1 MSKSNKEKKRLA
13 LIRDIR
19 QSNISPIPNEAFKI
33 KINFIN
39 DELMDYY
46 AFKQKIIDI
55 KTKPLFKIRNNFDL
69 IKKRV
74 KPIIEKYKHNIA
86 IFIATELNIFDMNI
100 NIWISE
106 EGYSQKGAELY
117 SLSFYLDTKKK
128 SRKSNTYSP
137 IYGKISFL
145 TPYDLNNLA
154 EYSQKFDNYIFDIN
168 EIELEL
174 DSLISNNV
182 DRIFFSFSEY
192 KNLIINTNNNNIDQF
207 ENKFSVF
214 IKSLETE
221 FNYNFY
227 DDDFYFLSREYYIG
241 NKSYWSIIPER
252 KSSLG
257 TYSTKIQM
265 SKFREISKTEDRD
278 FIHAMLES
286 KILNVHSESVEDMSI
301 KDIIDLSSL
310 FGY

>member
-1 MSKSNKEKKRLA
+1 MSKSNKEKSRLA

-19 QSNISPIPNEAFKI
+19 QSKNSSIPNEAFKI
-33 KINFIN
+33 KIKFIN
-39 DELMDYY
+39 DELMDYN
-46 AFKQKIIDI
+46 AVMKKFLDI
-55 KTKPLFKIRNNFDL
+55 KTKPLFKIRENFEL
-69 IKKRV
+69 IKKQV
-74 KPIIEKYKHNIA
+74 KPLIEKYKYNIA

-100 NIWISE
+100 NVWISE
-106 EGYSQKGAELY
+106 EGYSHDGAELY

-128 SRKSNTYSP
+128 SRKSNIYSP
-137 IYGKISFL
+137 VYGKIQFL
-145 TPYDLNNLA
+145 AQDDLNNLA
-154 EYSQKFDNYIFDIN
+154 EYSQNFDNYIFNIN
-168 EIELEL
+168 EIEKEL
-174 DSLISNNV
+174 NNLISNNV

-214 IKSLETE
+214 IQYLEKE
-221 FNYNFY
+221 FNYHFLN
-227 DDDFYFLSREYYIG
+227 DDFYFLSREYYIG
-241 NKSYWSIIPER
+241 KKSYWSIIPER
-252 KSSLG
+252 KSG
-257 TYSTKIQM
+257 FGVYNTKIQI

-278 FIHAMLES
+278 FIDAMLES